1 MTSRISQHCC
11 QVLEEALAL
20 SNQTEISFEN
30 SARYN
35 NSLKATFYRTV
46 QDVDAIGSAAQD
58 ILEVGAFTGC
68 VSVALAKLGHR
79 VVASDIEFVI
89 ENPELKKLLSSQG
102 ISTFAADLSNATLP
116 VADNRFDLLV
126 FNEVLEHLNFNPIP
140 LLGEFWRIL
149 RPGGRVYC
157 ATPNLLSAKNRWR
170 MLRGLGYI
178 NPVSDLIMNLQ
189 SGTGMSVG
197 LHWREYSKLEM
208 TELFE
213 AAGFVCESH
222 KFGLITPNSSG
233 FPRKQL
239 VAGMYRCFPQ
249 LMPNQVG
256 IFQKRV
262 S

>member
-1 MTSRISQHCC
+1 MSSRTSIVSQA
-11 QVLEEALAL
+11 VEEALAL
-20 SNQTEISFEN
+20 SNETAVTFEN

-35 NSLKATFYRTV
+35 QSLKATFHRTV
-46 QDVDAIGSAAQD
+46 QDVDAIASEAQD
-58 ILEVGAFTGC
+58 ILEVGTFTGC

-79 VVASDIEFVI
+79 VVASDIHFVI
-89 ENPELKKLLSSQG
+89 DNPELKKLLSSQG
-102 ISTFAADLSNATLP
+102 ISTFAADLSDSTLP

-140 LLGEFWRIL
+140 LLSEFYRIL
-149 RPGGRVYC
+149 KPGGRVYC

-189 SGTGMSVG
+189 PGTGMSVG
-197 LHWREYSKLEM
+197 LHWREYSKLEL

-213 AAGFVCESH
+213 AAGFVAESH
-222 KFGLITPNSSG
+222 KFGLITPNASG
-233 FPRKQL
+233 LLRKQM
-239 VAGMYRCFPQ
+239 VALMYCFLPQ

-256 IFQKRV
+256 VFKKPKT
-262 S
+262 